1 MKTLISA
8 SISLWT
14 TCHSFGDNFDAVLNA
29 ALKEYNPNPETSL
42 TRNGIDF
49 GYSQQNIQ
57 EYGCWCYL
65 DSDGHGQGRGP
76 AKNEVDRLCKQ
87 LHDGWECTNMDN
99 STCEAHVVEHE
110 VEYPPPLPNGWTEAN
125 MDDLTTKCEALNEN
139 GCTVTACMIDSYFMA
154 ELLKMFI
161 ANDFDPALLYGA
173 GGPMD
178 AVFRHDN
185 GFDPV
190 DGCRA
195 GGAGGAQIN
204 GGTGGSHVPAPGT
217 SNERQCCGEYPTRF
231 AYQTAFGDREC
242 CVNKT
247 FDPAILSCCADGSLE
262 IVCP

>member
-1 MKTLISA
+1 
-8 SISLWT
+8 
-14 TCHSFGDNFDAVLNA
+14 
-29 ALKEYNPNPETSL
+29 
-42 TRNGIDF
+42 
-49 GYSQQNIQ
+49 
-57 EYGCWCYL
+57 
-65 DSDGHGQGRGP
+65 
-76 AKNEVDRLCKQ
+76 
-87 LHDGWECTNMDN
+87 
-99 STCEAHVVEHE
+99 
-110 VEYPPPLPNGWTEAN
+110 
-125 MDDLTTKCEALNEN
+125 
-139 GCTVTACMIDSYFMA
+139 MA

-247 FDPAILSCCADGSLE
+247 FDPAILSCCADGSLK
-262 IVCP
+262 IVCHINDDNTGFSPRTQV